1 MIVSIF
7 RSQKTIDSIERKKVF
22 FVCFLT
28 VFPPFYAK
36 RSNRSRRSSIFS
48 KDRRDRTDRF
58 QDKIDL
64 LITKNNRFDGEKY
77 EIFVCFW
84 QFSPLFM
91 PKDRIAPVHLRF
103 FLKIDTIDSLSSI
116 FRSVD
121 HKKDWFDWKT
131 DYRIPNTEIFKK
143 QCTTWGCPWGGWGG
157 PSWGCR
163 RPWPAQRSAA
173 GQNIIVRL

>member
-1 MIVSIF
+1 MYLLNFSGLGIRSFDLFDLYKRSTVIVSIF
-7 RSQKTIDSIERKKVF
+7 RSQKTIDSIERKK
-22 FVCFLT
+22 
-28 VFPPFYAK
+28 Y
-36 RSNRSRRSSIFS
+36 FS
-48 KDRRDRTDRF
+48 
-58 QDKIDL
+58 
-64 LITKNNRFDGEKY
+64 Y
-77 EIFVCFW
+77 VFW

-103 FLKIDTIDSLSSI
+103 FLKIDTFDSLSSI

-121 HKKDWFDWKT
+121 HKKDRFDRKT

-173 GQNIIVRL
+173 GQNIKVRP